1 MCWLRFAANKFNW
14 QVAVTLPDGSR
25 ALHEPPPETGT
36 EVDHGELVPSAAH
49 GLEQIDPFEVFFGR
63 LGIVRLEVT
72 GIREPLP
79 HGSHQTVDKRVPCHP
94 PQKIHVTAGWN
105 ETLEALETAE
115 DRMMHASAPPRLPGQ
130 T

>member
-1 MCWLRFAANKFNW
+1 MVK
-14 QVAVTLPDGSR
+14 P
-25 ALHEPPPETGT
+25 
-36 EVDHGELVPSAAH
+36 VPSAAH

-72 GIREPLP
+72 GISEPLP
-79 HGSHQTVDKRVPCHP
+79 YGSHQALDKCVPCHH

-115 DRMMHASAPPRLPGQ
+115 DRMMHASAPPVCLGQ
-130 T
+130 TGSRAAGLVKF